1 MKYLIL
7 FITFVTTV
15 AYGQS
20 GNNATKRNVLVLPY
34 NPLYY
39 MSDADRDIAEQSKD
53 DIKKIRNDFN
63 EISEQALYKALSKN
77 FNPISLLQDNANHD
91 DLKAMMRM
99 LSYEYSR
106 PETDRKE
113 DYKKPM
119 QALKDA
125 LTIKSED
132 EVQGFVN
139 TDQTTQYM
147 RAVIA
152 KPDIAKAIAKKYE
165 AEYFVILTQFE
176 IKTNYKTCIDI
187 ANNLY
192 QRELIWHFTIYDRQ
206 GNFKTGNYAKALFP
220 STKSDS
226 GVIIGNLFPFIADI
240 VATHL
245 QQHQ

>member
-7 FITFVTTV
+7 LISLATSLC
-15 AYGQS
+15 YGQS
-20 GNNATKRNVLVLPY
+20 GNNALKRNVIVLPY

-39 MSDADRDIAEQSKD
+39 MSDADRDVAEQSKD

-63 EISEQALYKALSKN
+63 EISEQALYKALSVN
-77 FNPISLLQDNANHD
+77 FNPISLFQNSDKHN
-91 DLKAMMRM
+91 DLKAMMQM

-106 PETDRKE
+106 PETDRNE
-113 DYKKPM
+113 EYKKPM
-119 QALKDA
+119 QMLKDA

-147 RAVIA
+147 RAVLTKPEIA
-152 KPDIAKAIAKKYE
+152 REIAKKYE

-187 ANNLY
+187 ANKLY

-220 STKSDS
+220 STKSDA
-226 GVIIGNLFPFIADI
+226 GVIIGNLFPFISSI